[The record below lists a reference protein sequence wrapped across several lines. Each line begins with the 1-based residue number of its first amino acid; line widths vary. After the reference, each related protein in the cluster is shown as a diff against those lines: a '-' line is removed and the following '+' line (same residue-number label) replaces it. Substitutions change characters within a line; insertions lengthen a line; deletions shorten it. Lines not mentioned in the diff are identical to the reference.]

1 MSILNPYVLLGF
13 ICSLLGAY
21 FYGHHSGYQE
31 CWLEG
36 QAEVARLNQ
45 EARTK
50 EQTLINK
57 VNAKAL
63 ELKKANDAADQKIN
77 SIKSDIA
84 SGTLRLSIPTT
95 TSCISASQDASS
107 ASGIAATRA
116 ELDSKIAESLISIT
130 ADGDKAIRQL
140 NQCITIYNE
149 IRGEL

>member
-50 EQTLINK
+50 ELSLTNK

-63 ELKKANDAADQKIN
+63 ELKKANDEADKKIN

-84 SGTLRLSIPTT
+84 NGTLRLSIPASS
-95 TSCISASQDASS
+95 SCVSAGKDASVTGGDS
-107 ASGIAATRA
+107 TARA
-116 ELDSKIAESLISIT
+116 ELSNQTSNDLISI
-130 ADGDKAIRQL
+130 ASDGDKAIRQL
-140 NQCITIYNE
+140 NQCIEIYNQV
-149 IRGEL
+149 RGEL